1 VIARQTEETIEA
13 VASAGTLITDST
25 VGTGAGLSVIGAIR
39 QGCSLHSAI
48 EVSGSNGRAE
58 EGLTARRAR
67 GRRLVNQKL
76 LLSSV
81 VTVSELDINF
91 WGGLGTH
98 VKVNLN
104 LRNRKVRQGFE
115 GILNRVRVFGVVH
128 RPANVNLDGAGIVL
142 AAELVSKTQLEERF
156 LSIYIGTIFLT
167 SYCEIASQPLDIL
180 TTIGITFGLRV
191 VTSGTPT
198 ERAIIAFV
206 TSITVA
212 LLVLEQRPVN
222 TPSRCATSLRVSRN
236 LCAIWYFGSLAN
248 VVKRV
253 GVSAALSVSTA
264 VVGASGSAT
273 PFTSE
278 GRETFALTSG
288 TITQTTSAT
297 LAVDVLVVKGCV
309 LFALQLLAIGSL
321 HSGTRKLCDNVGCSR
336 RSENPVFLNVGRSK
350 THRVGTLELCA
361 V

>member
-1 VIARQTEETIEA
+1 VVARQTEETIEA

-39 QGCSLHSAI
+39 QVSPLHCAS

-67 GRRLVNQKL
+67 GRRLVHQNL
-76 LLSSV
+76 LFSSV
-81 VTVSELDINF
+81 VTVSELDVNF
-91 WGGLGTH
+91 WVGLGS
-98 VKVNLN
+98 VIKVNLN

-115 GILNRVRVFGVVH
+115 GILNRVRVLGCGQSL
-128 RPANVNLDGAGIVL
+128 NVNLDGAGIVL
-142 AAELVSKTQLEERF
+142 ATELVSKTQLEERF
-156 LSIYIGTIFLT
+156 LST
-167 SYCEIASQPLDIL
+167 SCELASQPLDIL
-180 TTIGITFGLRV
+180 TTIGITFGLGV
-191 VTSGTPT
+191 VTSGALT

-253 GVSAALSVSTA
+253 GVSAALSMSTA

-278 GRETFALTSG
+278 GRETFALASG

-309 LFALQLLAIGSL
+309 LLALQLLAIGSL
-321 HSGTRKLCDNVGCSR
+321 LSVSRKFCDNMGCSR
-336 RSENPVFLNVGRSK
+336 RSENPIFLNVGRSK
-350 THRVGTLELCA
+350 THREGTLELCA

>member
-1 VIARQTEETIEA
+1 VVARQTEETVEA

-25 VGTGAGLSVIGAIR
+25 VGTGAGLSVIGACR
-39 QGCSLHSAI
+39 QGSSLHCAS
-48 EVSGSNGRAE
+48 EVSGSSGRAE
-58 EGLTARRAR
+58 EGLTARSAR

-81 VTVSELDINF
+81 VTVGELDINF
-91 WGGLGTH
+91 RGGLGSV

-115 GILNRVRVFGVVH
+115 SILNRVRVFGCGHPV
-128 RPANVNLDGAGIVL
+128 NVNLDGAGIVL
-142 AAELVSKTQLEERF
+142 ATELVSKTQLEERF
-156 LSIYIGTIFLT
+156 LKEGTSFVF
-167 SYCEIASQPLDIL
+167 SERASQPLDIL

-191 VTSGTPT
+191 VTSGTLT

-212 LLVLEQRPVN
+212 LLVLEQRPVD

-309 LFALQLLAIGSL
+309 LLALQLLAIGSL
-321 HSGTRKLCDNVGCSR
+321 HAVSRVFCDHMGCSR
-336 RSENPVFLNVGRSK
+336 RSENPIFLNVGRSK
-350 THRVGTLELCA
+350 THRVGALELCA

>member
-1 VIARQTEETIEA
+1 MVARQTEETIEA

-25 VGTGAGLSVIGAIR
+25 VGTGAGLSVIGALL
-39 QGCSLHSAI
+39 QGCPLHCAS
-48 EVSGSNGRAE
+48 EVSGNNGRAE

-67 GRRLVNQKL
+67 GRRLVHQNL

-81 VTVSELDINF
+81 VTVSELDVNF
-91 WGGLGTH
+91 WVGLGSV

-115 GILNRVRVFGVVH
+115 GILNRVRVLGCSQ
-128 RPANVNLDGAGIVL
+128 PLNVNLDGAGIVL
-142 AAELVSKTQLEERF
+142 ATELVSKTQLEERF
-156 LSIYIGTIFLT
+156 LNT
-167 SYCEIASQPLDIL
+167 SCELASQPLDIL

-191 VTSGTPT
+191 VTSGTLT

-253 GVSAALSVSTA
+253 GVSAALSMSTA

-278 GRETFALTSG
+278 GRETFALTSR
-288 TITQTTSAT
+288 TITQTASAT

-309 LFALQLLAIGSL
+309 LLALQLLAIGSL
-321 HSGTRKLCDNVGCSR
+321 LSVSRIFCDNMGCSR
-336 RSENPVFLNVGRSK
+336 RSENPIFLNVGRSK
-350 THRVGTLELCA
+350 THREGTLELCA

>member
-1 VIARQTEETIEA
+1 MVARQTEETIEA
-13 VASAGTLITDST
+13 VASAGTLIADST
-25 VGTGAGLSVIGAIR
+25 VGAGAGLSVIGAIR
-39 QGCSLHSAI
+39 QGSPLHCAS
-48 EVSGSNGRAE
+48 EVSVSSGRAE
-58 EGLTARRAR
+58 EGLTARRASGLR
-67 GRRLVNQKL
+67 HVCQNL

-81 VTVSELDINF
+81 VTVSELDVNF
-91 WGGLGTH
+91 WVGLGS
-98 VKVNLN
+98 VIKVNLN

-115 GILNRVRVFGVVH
+115 GILNRVRVFGCREIIH
-128 RPANVNLDGAGIVL
+128 VNLDGAGIVL
-142 AAELVSKTQLEERF
+142 ATELVSKTQLEERF
-156 LSIYIGTIFLT
+156 LST
-167 SYCEIASQPLDIL
+167 SCELASQPLDIL
-180 TTIGITFGLRV
+180 TTIGITFGLGV
-191 VTSGTPT
+191 VTSGALT

-253 GVSAALSVSTA
+253 GVSAALSMSTA

-278 GRETFALTSG
+278 GRETFALASG

-309 LFALQLLAIGSL
+309 LLALQLLAIGSL
-321 HSGTRKLCDNVGCSR
+321 LSVSREFCDNMGCSR
-336 RSENPVFLNVGRSK
+336 RSENPIFLNVGRSK
-350 THRVGTLELCA
+350 THREGTLELCA

>member
-1 VIARQTEETIEA
+1 VVARQTEETIEA

-25 VGTGAGLSVIGAIR
+25 VGTGAGLSVIGAVL
-39 QGCSLHSAI
+39 QGCSLHLAS

-67 GRRLVNQKL
+67 SRRLVNQKL

-91 WGGLGTH
+91 WVGLGSV

-115 GILNRVRVFGVVH
+115 GILNRVRVFGCGH
-128 RPANVNLDGAGIVL
+128 PLNVNLDGAGIVL
-142 AAELVSKTQLEERF
+142 ATELVSKTQLEERF
-156 LSIYIGTIFLT
+156 LCTAL
-167 SYCEIASQPLDIL
+167 ERASQLLDVL

-191 VTSGTPT
+191 VTSGTNT

-206 TSITVA
+206 TSITMA
-212 LLVLEQRPVN
+212 LLVLEPRPVN
-222 TPSRCATSLRVSRN
+222 TPSRCASRLRVSRN
-236 LCAIWYFGSLAN
+236 LCAIWYFGSLSN
-248 VVKRV
+248 VVERV

-278 GRETFALTSG
+278 GRETFALASG

-297 LAVDVLVVKGCV
+297 LAVDVLVVKGRV

-321 HSGTRKLCDNVGCSR
+321 HSVTRKLCDNVGCSR

>member
-1 VIARQTEETIEA
+1 VVARQTEETIEA
-13 VASAGTLITDST
+13 VASAGTLIADST
-25 VGTGAGLSVIGAIR
+25 VGAGAGLSVIGAIR
-39 QGCSLHSAI
+39 QGSPLHCAS

-67 GRRLVNQKL
+67 GRRLVHQNL
-76 LLSSV
+76 LFSSV
-81 VTVSELDINF
+81 VTVSELDVNF
-91 WGGLGTH
+91 WVGLGS
-98 VKVNLN
+98 VIKVNLN

-115 GILNRVRVFGVVH
+115 GILNRVRVLGCGQSL
-128 RPANVNLDGAGIVL
+128 NVNLDGAGIVL
-142 AAELVSKTQLEERF
+142 ATELVSKTQLEERF
-156 LSIYIGTIFLT
+156 LST
-167 SYCEIASQPLDIL
+167 SCELASQPLDIL
-180 TTIGITFGLRV
+180 TTIGITFGLGV
-191 VTSGTPT
+191 VTSGALT

-253 GVSAALSVSTA
+253 GVSAALSMSTA

-278 GRETFALTSG
+278 GRETFALTSR

-309 LFALQLLAIGSL
+309 LLALQLLAIGSL
-321 HSGTRKLCDNVGCSR
+321 LSVSRKFCDNMGCSR
-336 RSENPVFLNVGRSK
+336 RSENPIFLNVGRSK
-350 THRVGTLELCA
+350 THREGTLELCA

>member
-1 VIARQTEETIEA
+1 VVARQTEETIEA

-39 QGCSLHSAI
+39 QVSPLHCAS

-67 GRRLVNQKL
+67 GRRLVHQNL
-76 LLSSV
+76 LFSSV
-81 VTVSELDINF
+81 VTVSELDVNF
-91 WGGLGTH
+91 WVGLGS
-98 VKVNLN
+98 VIKVNLN

-115 GILNRVRVFGVVH
+115 GILNRVRVLGCGQSL
-128 RPANVNLDGAGIVL
+128 NVNLDGAGIVL
-142 AAELVSKTQLEERF
+142 ATELVSKTQLEERF
-156 LSIYIGTIFLT
+156 LST
-167 SYCEIASQPLDIL
+167 SCELASQPLDIL

-191 VTSGTPT
+191 VTSGALT

-253 GVSAALSVSTA
+253 GVSAALSMSTA

-278 GRETFALTSG
+278 GRETFALASG

-309 LFALQLLAIGSL
+309 LLALQLLAIGSL
-321 HSGTRKLCDNVGCSR
+321 LSVSRKFCDNMGCSR
-336 RSENPVFLNVGRSK
+336 RSENPIFLNVGRSK
-350 THRVGTLELCA
+350 THREGTLELCA

>member
-1 VIARQTEETIEA
+1 MVARQTEETIEA
-13 VASAGTLITDST
+13 VASAGTLIADST
-25 VGTGAGLSVIGAIR
+25 VGAGAGLSVIGAIR
-39 QGCSLHSAI
+39 QGSPLHCASK
-48 EVSGSNGRAE
+48 VSGSSGRAE

-67 GRRLVNQKL
+67 GRRLVHQNL
-76 LLSSV
+76 LFSSV
-81 VTVSELDINF
+81 VTVSELDVNF
-91 WGGLGTH
+91 WVGLGS
-98 VKVNLN
+98 VIKVNLN

-115 GILNRVRVFGVVH
+115 GILNRVRVLGCGQSL
-128 RPANVNLDGAGIVL
+128 NVNLDGAGIVL
-142 AAELVSKTQLEERF
+142 ATELVSKTQLEERF
-156 LSIYIGTIFLT
+156 LST
-167 SYCEIASQPLDIL
+167 SCELASQPLDIL
-180 TTIGITFGLRV
+180 TTIGITFGLGV
-191 VTSGTPT
+191 VTSGALT

-253 GVSAALSVSTA
+253 GVSAALSMSTA

-278 GRETFALTSG
+278 GRETFALTSR

-309 LFALQLLAIGSL
+309 LLALQLLAIGSL
-321 HSGTRKLCDNVGCSR
+321 LSVSREFCDNMGCSR

>member
-1 VIARQTEETIEA
+1 MVARQTEETIEA

-25 VGTGAGLSVIGAIR
+25 VGTGAGLSVIGAFR
-39 QGCSLHSAI
+39 QACSLHSAI

-91 WGGLGTH
+91 WGALGSV

-115 GILNRVRVFGVVH
+115 GILNRVRVLGCGH
-128 RPANVNLDGAGIVL
+128 PLNVNLDGAGIVL
-142 AAELVSKTQLEERF
+142 ATELVSKTQLEERF
-156 LSIYIGTIFLT
+156 LKEGTLVIF
-167 SYCEIASQPLDIL
+167 SERASQLLDIL

-309 LFALQLLAIGSL
+309 LLALQLLAIGSL
-321 HSGTRKLCDNVGCSR
+321 LSVSR
-336 RSENPVFLNVGRSK
+336 PF
-350 THRVGTLELCA
+350 
-361 V
+361 

>member
-1 VIARQTEETIEA
+1 VVARQTEETIEA

-25 VGTGAGLSVIGAIR
+25 VGTGAGLSVIGAVL
-39 QGCSLHSAI
+39 QGCSLHFAS

-67 GRRLVNQKL
+67 SRRLVNQKL

-91 WGGLGTH
+91 WVGLGSV

-115 GILNRVRVFGVVH
+115 GILNRVRVFGCGH
-128 RPANVNLDGAGIVL
+128 PLNVNLDGAGIVL
-142 AAELVSKTQLEERF
+142 ATELVSKTQLEERF
-156 LSIYIGTIFLT
+156 LKIFSIFF
-167 SYCEIASQPLDIL
+167 CELASQPLDIL

-191 VTSGTPT
+191 VTSGTLT

-264 VVGASGSAT
+264 VVGASSSAT

-309 LFALQLLAIGSL
+309 LLALQLLAIGSL
-321 HSGTRKLCDNVGCSR
+321 LSVIRILCDFMGCSR
-336 RSENPVFLNVGRSK
+336 RSENPIFLNVGRSK
-350 THRVGTLELCA
+350 THREGTLELCA

>member
-1 VIARQTEETIEA
+1 MVARQTEETIEA

-25 VGTGAGLSVIGAIR
+25 VGTGAGLSVIGAYL
-39 QGCSLHSAI
+39 QGCSLDCAS
-48 EVSGSNGRAE
+48 EVSVSSGRAE
-58 EGLTARRAR
+58 EGLTARRAI
-67 GRRLVNQKL
+67 GLRLVRQKL

-91 WGGLGTH
+91 WGGLGSV

-104 LRNRKVRQGFE
+104 LRNRKVGQSFE
-115 GILNRVRVFGVVH
+115 GILNRVRVLGCGH
-128 RPANVNLDGAGIVL
+128 PIHVNLDRAGIVL
-142 AAELVSKTQLEERF
+142 ATELVNKTQLEERF
-156 LSIYIGTIFLT
+156 LSTTL
-167 SYCEIASQPLDIL
+167 ERASQPLDIL
-180 TTIGITFGLRV
+180 TTIGITFGLGV
-191 VTSGTPT
+191 VTSGALT

-273 PFTSE
+273 AFTSE

-309 LFALQLLAIGSL
+309 LLALQLLAIGSL
-321 HSGTRKLCDNVGCSR
+321 HSASRIFCDNMGCSR

-350 THRVGTLELCA
+350 THREGTLELCA

>member
-1 VIARQTEETIEA
+1 VVARKTEETIEA

-25 VGTGAGLSVIGAIR
+25 VGTGAGLSVIGACL
-39 QGCSLHSAI
+39 QGCPLHFAL
-48 EVSGSNGRAE
+48 EVSLLIIRAE
-58 EGLTARRAR
+58 EGLTARLAR

-98 VKVNLN
+98 VKINLN
-104 LRNRKVRQGFE
+104 LRNCKVRKGFE
-115 GILNRVRVFGVVH
+115 GILNRVRVLLCSERIH
-128 RPANVNLDGAGIVL
+128 VNLDGAGIVL
-142 AAELVSKTQLEERF
+142 ATELVSKTQLEERF
-156 LSIYIGTIFLT
+156 LGTAL
-167 SYCEIASQPLDIL
+167 ERASQLLDVL

-191 VTSGTPT
+191 VTFGTTT

-206 TSITVA
+206 TSITMA
-212 LLVLEQRPVN
+212 LLVLEPRPVN
-222 TPSRCATSLRVSRN
+222 TPSRCASSLRVSRN
-236 LCAIWYFGSLAN
+236 LCAIWYFGSLSN
-248 VVKRV
+248 VVERV
-253 GVSAALSVSTA
+253 GVSAALSVPAA

-278 GRETFALTSG
+278 GRETFALASG

-297 LAVDVLVVKGCV
+297 LTVNVLVVKGCV
-309 LFALQLLAIGSL
+309 LLALQLLAIGSL
-321 HSGTRKLCDNVGCSR
+321 YSVSRPLGDFMGGSR
-336 RSENPVFLNVGRSK
+336 RSENPVFLNIGRSE

>member
-1 VIARQTEETIEA
+1 VVARQTEETIEA

-39 QGCSLHSAI
+39 QVSPLHCASK
-48 EVSGSNGRAE
+48 VSGSNGRAE

-67 GRRLVNQKL
+67 GRRLVHQNL
-76 LLSSV
+76 LFSSV
-81 VTVSELDINF
+81 VTVSELDVNF
-91 WGGLGTH
+91 WVGLGS
-98 VKVNLN
+98 VIKVNLN

-115 GILNRVRVFGVVH
+115 GILNRVRVLGCGQSL
-128 RPANVNLDGAGIVL
+128 NVNLDGAGIVL
-142 AAELVSKTQLEERF
+142 ATELVSKTQLEERF
-156 LSIYIGTIFLT
+156 LST
-167 SYCEIASQPLDIL
+167 SCELASQPLDIL
-180 TTIGITFGLRV
+180 TTIGITFGLGV
-191 VTSGTPT
+191 VTSGALT

-253 GVSAALSVSTA
+253 GVSAALSMSTA

-278 GRETFALTSG
+278 GRETFALTSR

-309 LFALQLLAIGSL
+309 LLALQLLAIGSL
-321 HSGTRKLCDNVGCSR
+321 LSVSRKFCDNMGCSR
-336 RSENPVFLNVGRSK
+336 RSENPIFLNVGRSK
-350 THRVGTLELCA
+350 THREGTLELCA

>member
-1 VIARQTEETIEA
+1 MVARQTEETIEA

-25 VGTGAGLSVIGAIR
+25 VGTGFGLSVFVAIGQRNSRHCA
-39 QGCSLHSAI
+39 S
-48 EVSGSNGRAE
+48 EVSVSTGRAE
-58 EGLTARRAR
+58 EGLTARRAS
-67 GRRLVNQKL
+67 GLRLVHQKL

-91 WGGLGTH
+91 WVGLGSV

-115 GILNRVRVFGVVH
+115 GILNRVRVFCCGH
-128 RPANVNLDGAGIVL
+128 RVNVNLDGAGIVL
-142 AAELVSKTQLEERF
+142 ATELVNKTQLEERL
-156 LSIYIGTIFLT
+156 LSTTL
-167 SYCEIASQPLDIL
+167 ELASQLLEIL
-180 TTIGITFGLRV
+180 TTIGITFGLGV
-191 VTSGTPT
+191 VTSGTLT
-198 ERAIIAFV
+198 ERAIITFV

-222 TPSRCATSLRVSRN
+222 TLSRCATSLRVSRN

-309 LFALQLLAIGSL
+309 LLALQLLAIGSL
-321 HSGTRKLCDNVGCSR
+321 HSAGRPFCDNMGCSR
-336 RSENPVFLNVGRSK
+336 RSVNEVFLNVGRSK
-350 THRVGTLELCA
+350 THREGTLEL
-361 V
+361 

>member
-1 VIARQTEETIEA
+1 VVARQTEETIEA

-39 QGCSLHSAI
+39 QVSPLHCASK
-48 EVSGSNGRAE
+48 VSGSNGRAE

-67 GRRLVNQKL
+67 GRRLVHQNL
-76 LLSSV
+76 LFSSV
-81 VTVSELDINF
+81 VTVSELDVNF
-91 WGGLGTH
+91 WVGLGS
-98 VKVNLN
+98 VIKVNLN

-115 GILNRVRVFGVVH
+115 GILNRVRVLGCGQSL
-128 RPANVNLDGAGIVL
+128 NVNLDGAGIVL
-142 AAELVSKTQLEERF
+142 ATELVSKTQLEERF
-156 LSIYIGTIFLT
+156 LST
-167 SYCEIASQPLDIL
+167 SCELASQPLDIL
-180 TTIGITFGLRV
+180 TTIGITFGLGV
-191 VTSGTPT
+191 VTSGALT

-248 VVKRV
+248 VVERV
-253 GVSAALSVSTA
+253 GVSAALSMSTA

-278 GRETFALTSG
+278 GRETFALTSR

-309 LFALQLLAIGSL
+309 LLALQLLAIGSL
-321 HSGTRKLCDNVGCSR
+321 LSVSRKFCDNMGCSR
-336 RSENPVFLNVGRSK
+336 RSENPIFLNVGRSK
-350 THRVGTLELCA
+350 THREGTLELCA

>member
-1 VIARQTEETIEA
+1 VVARQTEETIEA

-39 QGCSLHSAI
+39 QVSPLHCAS

-67 GRRLVNQKL
+67 GRRLVHQNL
-76 LLSSV
+76 LFSSV
-81 VTVSELDINF
+81 VTVSELDVNF
-91 WGGLGTH
+91 WVGLGS
-98 VKVNLN
+98 VIKVNLN

-115 GILNRVRVFGVVH
+115 GILNRVRVLGCGQSL
-128 RPANVNLDGAGIVL
+128 NVNLDGAGIVL
-142 AAELVSKTQLEERF
+142 ATELVSKTQLEERF
-156 LSIYIGTIFLT
+156 LST
-167 SYCEIASQPLDIL
+167 SCELASQPLDIL
-180 TTIGITFGLRV
+180 TTIGITFGLGV
-191 VTSGTPT
+191 VTSGALT

-253 GVSAALSVSTA
+253 GVSAALSMSTA

-278 GRETFALTSG
+278 GRETFALTSR

-309 LFALQLLAIGSL
+309 LLALQLLAIGSL
-321 HSGTRKLCDNVGCSR
+321 LSVSRKFCDNMGCSR
-336 RSENPVFLNVGRSK
+336 RSENPIFLNVGRSK
-350 THRVGTLELCA
+350 THREGTLELCA

>member
-1 VIARQTEETIEA
+1 VVARQTEETIEA
-13 VASAGTLITDST
+13 VASAGTLIADST
-25 VGTGAGLSVIGAIR
+25 VGAGAGLSVIGAIR
-39 QGCSLHSAI
+39 QVSPLHCASK
-48 EVSGSNGRAE
+48 VSGSSGRAE

-67 GRRLVNQKL
+67 GRRLVHQNL
-76 LLSSV
+76 LFSSV
-81 VTVSELDINF
+81 VTVSELDVNF
-91 WGGLGTH
+91 WVGLGS
-98 VKVNLN
+98 VIKVNLN

-115 GILNRVRVFGVVH
+115 GILNRVRVLGCGQSL
-128 RPANVNLDGAGIVL
+128 NVNLDGAGIVL
-142 AAELVSKTQLEERF
+142 ATELVSKTQLEERF
-156 LSIYIGTIFLT
+156 LST
-167 SYCEIASQPLDIL
+167 SCELASQPLDIL
-180 TTIGITFGLRV
+180 TTIGITFGLGV
-191 VTSGTPT
+191 VTSGALT

-253 GVSAALSVSTA
+253 GVSAALSMSTA

-278 GRETFALTSG
+278 GRETFALTSR

-309 LFALQLLAIGSL
+309 LLALQLLAIGSL
-321 HSGTRKLCDNVGCSR
+321 LSVSRKFCDNMGCSR
-336 RSENPVFLNVGRSK
+336 RSENPIFLNVGRSK
-350 THRVGTLELCA
+350 THREGTLELCA

>member
-1 VIARQTEETIEA
+1 VVARQTEETIEA

-25 VGTGAGLSVIGAIR
+25 VGTGAGLSVIGACW
-39 QGCSLHSAI
+39 QGCSLNCAS
-48 EVSGSNGRAE
+48 EVSVSSGRAE
-58 EGLTARRAR
+58 EGLTARRASGLR
-67 GRRLVNQKL
+67 HVRQNL

-98 VKVNLN
+98 VKINLN
-104 LRNRKVRQGFE
+104 LRNCKVREGFE
-115 GILNRVRVFGVVH
+115 GILNRVRVFGCREIIH
-128 RPANVNLDGAGIVL
+128 VNLDGAGIVL
-142 AAELVSKTQLEERF
+142 ATELVSKTQLEERF
-156 LSIYIGTIFLT
+156 LGTAL
-167 SYCEIASQPLDIL
+167 ERASQLLDVL

-191 VTSGTPT
+191 VTFGTTT

-206 TSITVA
+206 TSITMA
-212 LLVLEQRPVN
+212 LLVLEPRPVN
-222 TPSRCATSLRVSRN
+222 TPSRCASSLRVSRN
-236 LCAIWYFGSLAN
+236 LCAIWYFGSLSN
-248 VVKRV
+248 VVERV

-278 GRETFALTSG
+278 GRETFALTSR

-321 HSGTRKLCDNVGCSR
+321 HSGTRVLCDNVGCSR